1 MPGLEFSHPDLAI
14 IAYAEVDGATGAA
27 TRLNSGI
34 NIFKVPFAPGSYFL
48 TMPTLLGTFD
58 SNDLVVVQAK
68 NNPGGSGV
76 IPKNVVVYNFEYK
89 AILFFDGILAGDV
102 TPPFNA
108 TTIDSSFF
116 VMILRTTIAAPG
128 TPPLPV

>member
-1 MPGLEFSHPDLAI
+1 MPGLEFSHPDLAV

-48 TMPTLLGTFD
+48 TLPTTLGSFD
-58 SNDLVVVQAK
+58 ENDFVFVQAK
-68 NNPGGSGV
+68 NDVGGGGV
-76 IPKNVVVYNFEYK
+76 SPRNVTVYNFDYK
-89 AILFFDGILAGDV
+89 AILFFDGSLSGGS
-102 TPPFNA
+102 TPPVE
-108 TTIDSSFF
+108 TTNIDTSFF